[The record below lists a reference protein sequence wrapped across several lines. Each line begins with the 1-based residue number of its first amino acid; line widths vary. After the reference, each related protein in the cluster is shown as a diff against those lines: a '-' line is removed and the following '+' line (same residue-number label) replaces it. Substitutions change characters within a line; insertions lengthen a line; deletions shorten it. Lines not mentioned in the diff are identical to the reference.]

1 MNVSTDELIEILI
14 KLDEIEL
21 KLKSLESG
29 MK

>member
-1 MNVSTDELIEILI
+1 MNVSTDELIEVLI